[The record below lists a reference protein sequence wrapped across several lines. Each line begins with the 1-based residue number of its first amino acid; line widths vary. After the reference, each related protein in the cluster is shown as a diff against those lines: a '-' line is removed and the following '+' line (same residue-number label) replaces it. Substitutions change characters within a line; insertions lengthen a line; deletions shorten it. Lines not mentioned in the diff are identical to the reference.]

1 MILVEECQPRQST
14 QLTASAGA
22 TWSSRE
28 HTMRA
33 RVWRDTLAI
42 MEQLNSW
49 TPSPTLQTVR
59 CRADSPP
66 SLQTSRNRPRLTQL
80 PRPRL
85 SRLTTARVSWWTSPQ
100 LPVNHQLEQ
109 PHCLLSYPWQHS
121 WVSTLPAPQLLQ
133 LLDTLNHQLEQ
144 EQLTTPG
151 DLSQSSSK
159 VTIGRIDQLFHNERQ
174 LWTTKIWKDFQ
185 NSIAGYYYSCGQN
198 NYSCDSD
205 VSFVWWSFYCNIQY
219 YYYVIIIYCLYNN
232 TICSPLFIYCYKMHL
247 QW

>member
-33 RVWRDTLAI
+33 RVWRDTLAT

-59 CRADSPP
+59 CQADSPP
-66 SLQTSRNRPRLTQL
+66 SLRTSRNRPRLTQL

-151 DLSQSSSK
+151 DLSQSSSRG
-159 VTIGRIDQLFHNERQ
+159 TIGELINSFIMKDNCEQRKYGKTF
-174 LWTTKIWKDFQ
+174 KI
-185 NSIAGYYYSCGQN
+185 
-198 NYSCDSD
+198 
-205 VSFVWWSFYCNIQY
+205 V
-219 YYYVIIIYCLYNN
+219 
-232 TICSPLFIYCYKMHL
+232 
-247 QW
+247 